1 MRNLLILGGVIAL
14 GIYAS
19 RCLGRQRHGR
29 LPTRTGTRTEPWAL
43 AEQRRARARDA
54 GRDARPGAPL
64 RPKPTPGQH
73 GRWDEVDEASDESF
87 PASDPPASWAGG
99 PRDG

>member
-19 RCLGRQRHGR
+19 RCLERQRRGR
-29 LPTRTGTRTEPWAL
+29 LQTRAGPRTEPWAL
-43 AEQRRARARDA
+43 ADQRRARA
-54 GRDARPGAPL
+54 
-64 RPKPTPGQH
+64 KPTPGQH
-73 GRWDEVDEASDESF
+73 GAWDEVDEASDESF

-99 PRDG
+99 PREG